1 MEWLDSLVSMVS
13 PATEQ
18 QKLEA
23 KSREAQQLV
32 GVKKKEEAK
41 KAEEEILPLLEEAS
55 KSEGG
60 ISKFLDESFL
70 GDLFGDDI
78 LGKATF
84 ISALITGINLFLPAA
99 LGAIS
104 PTEKA
109 IAQKQGIKSLA
120 GKFKGKHKGTFLEG
134 GFSNLVTDALKSSK
148 KINPALTG
156 LASFGTSAIMSSL
169 GQGLSKGF
177 KSFFGK
183 GGFKG
188 VGEQMASLPKM
199 PKSEMAVGKDFLK
212 KLSPES
218 IADLAPA
225 DATEIIS
232 QYQKTYMPETTK
244 GLGKFGPK
252 TKLSIEDL
260 TKKIKL
266 SELQGTPGKARMDI
280 MKSMVADKPVGSQ
293 ATFFDPVTESIDS
306 QSKMMKNLTLL
317 SSLYGLSQQGEDEL
331 DYTNYFDL

>member
-1 MEWLDSLVSMVS
+1 M
-13 PATEQ
+13 
-18 QKLEA
+18 
-23 KSREAQQLV
+23 
-32 GVKKKEEAK
+32 
-41 KAEEEILPLLEEAS
+41 
-55 KSEGG
+55 
-60 ISKFLDESFL
+60 
-70 GDLFGDDI
+70 
-78 LGKATF
+78 
-84 ISALITGINLFLPAA
+84 
-99 LGAIS
+99 
-104 PTEKA
+104 
-109 IAQKQGIKSLA
+109 
-120 GKFKGKHKGTFLEG
+120 
-134 GFSNLVTDALKSSK
+134 TDALKSSK

-260 TKKIKL
+260 TKKREERKKADSFRDEKIKL
-266 SELQGTPGKARMDI
+266 DKGNHAIENELLKSITTSRFCVIDAAFAIAVTDVIVLSHFEPPIEPLASIEIQSNASE
-280 MKSMVADKPVGSQ
+280 
-293 ATFFDPVTESIDS
+293 
-306 QSKMMKNLTLL
+306 
-317 SSLYGLSQQGEDEL
+317 
-331 DYTNYFDL
+331 